1 MAFVS
6 TVAVSRTSRF
16 CGARVAQRNA
26 ATTGTVVMSASKS
39 VPFLESP
46 PKLDASAPGYADFD
60 PLGFSNAFNLKF
72 LQEAEL
78 KHGRICMLAA
88 LGWVFPEFWHLPAP
102 EFSNTSPLSALGTV
116 PKFGLLQIVLGVV
129 ALEAIGFDR
138 VYYSDNWQPGN
149 YGFDPLNLGKGK
161 ALEYYKTA
169 EVKNGRLA
177 MIAMGGFIHQNLLT
191 NQGIITQL
199 KSGYFTPDRFPLN

>member
-6 TVAVSRTSRF
+6 TVAVSRNSRF
-16 CGARVAQRNA
+16 CGARVTQRSA
-26 ATTGTVVMSASKS
+26 AVTGTVRMSASKA

-46 PKLDASAPGYADFD
+46 PKLDPKAPGYADFD
-60 PLGFSNAFNLKF
+60 PLGFSSAFNLKF
-72 LQEAEL
+72 LREAEL

-88 LGWVFPEFWHLPAP
+88 LGWVFPEFYHLPAP

-116 PKFGLLQIVLGVV
+116 PKLGLLQIVLAIA

-138 VYYSDNWQPGN
+138 VYYSDNWEPGD

-161 ALEYYKTA
+161 ALDYYKTA

-177 MIAMGGFIHQNLLT
+177 MIAIGGFIHQNLLT
-191 NQGIITQL
+191 NMGIVEQMR
-199 KSGYFTPDRFPLN
+199 KGYFTPDRFPLN